1 MLIDH
6 ETLQRVSRWSNVKV
20 GQAKEAY
27 MVPDRRYVWPPAR
40 VINRISRRLQDLSE
54 DELKQLYSEVWR
66 RYVRTPNKHSRTGDV
81 RLSEG
86 HSAFTTAAP
95 NHLRFQ

>member
-1 MLIDH
+1 
-6 ETLQRVSRWSNVKV
+6 
-20 GQAKEAY
+20 
-27 MVPDRRYVWPPAR
+27 MVPDQRYVEPPAR

-81 RLSEG
+81 RLSAIFAIEE
-86 HSAFTTAAP
+86 HSAFTTSAP
-95 NHLRFQ
+95 NHLRS